1 MKKKTKNKMS
11 NEFVWKG
18 GVSLDFFG
26 LPVFIKIRFLRK
38 KIPRVAAAAAAA
50 ASNDI

>member
-1 MKKKTKNKMS
+1 MNFFLVFGR
-11 NEFVWKG
+11 EE
-18 GVSLDFFG
+18 GVSLGSSRFQ
-26 LPVFIKIRFLRK
+26 FLRK